1 MRCAGSDFVQG
12 FTSGY
17 RGLNNSPEHRGE
29 RHSLPVGRGVDDVT
43 EQHQTHGSADP
54 DVTGAVKPSV
64 VSSPVGN
71 GTVAETSS
79 LPGSRDIPQATV
91 TRLATYL
98 RVLGVLAENG
108 TIIVSSE
115 ELAAASGVGSAKL
128 RKDLSFLGP
137 NGVRGVGYD
146 VTRLR
151 ERIERALGLDRGHKV
166 VLVGVG
172 NLGQALAGYG
182 GFGRRG
188 FSVVGLFDSDSA
200 RVGVRIGDLA
210 VRHVDE
216 LEQACRE
223 LEATIGVISVPDEAA
238 QEVCDRLVRAGL
250 RCILSFSQTSLD
262 VPDHVEIRRVD
273 LAVEMQ
279 VLSFNSAR
287 NTEPAPTGTAFSGPV
302 ATASCVRVGHSA
314 VPSTAPRNGSVIAP

>member
-1 MRCAGSDFVQG
+1 M
-12 FTSGY
+12 
-17 RGLNNSPEHRGE
+17 
-29 RHSLPVGRGVDDVT
+29 T
-43 EQHQTHGSADP
+43 ETHQTHGAATLDA
-54 DVTGAVKPSV
+54 TGV
-64 VSSPVGN
+64 VEPSPVP
-71 GTVAETSS
+71 S
-79 LPGSRDIPQATV
+79 LSDESTLPELRDIPQATV

-98 RVLGVLAENG
+98 RVLGVFADRG
-108 TIIVSSE
+108 MTTVSSE

-151 ERIERALGLDRGHKV
+151 ARIECTLGLDRGHNV

-172 NLGQALAGYG
+172 NLGQALARYP

-188 FSVVGLFDSDSA
+188 FSMVGLFDSDPA
-200 RVGVRIGDLA
+200 RVGMPVGDLE

-216 LEQACRE
+216 LEQACLE
-223 LEATIGVISVPDEAA
+223 LEATLGVISTPDEAV
-238 QEVCDRLVRAGL
+238 QEVADRLVGAGL
-250 RCILSFSQTSLD
+250 RCILSFSPTLLD
-262 VPDHVEIRRVD
+262 VPDHVETRHVD

-287 NTEPAPTGTAFSGPV
+287 NTETGPTRNRESSTAAPSV
-302 ATASCVRVGHSA
+302 HIGHSA
-314 VPSTAPRNGSVIAP
+314 LSSTSSRNGSVIAP

>member
-1 MRCAGSDFVQG
+1 M
-12 FTSGY
+12 
-17 RGLNNSPEHRGE
+17 
-29 RHSLPVGRGVDDVT
+29 T
-43 EQHQTHGSADP
+43 EQPQTRGSVTPA
-54 DVTGAVKPSV
+54 VTGAVGRSAMQSQTPDAGEGASAA
-64 VSSPVGN
+64 S
-71 GTVAETSS
+71 
-79 LPGSRDIPQATV
+79 GSRDIPQATV

-98 RVLGVLAENG
+98 RVLGVLAERG

-151 ERIERALGLDRGHKV
+151 ARIERALGLDRGHRV

-172 NLGQALAGYG
+172 NLGQALAGYS

-188 FSVVGLFDSDSA
+188 FSMVGLFDADRT
-200 RVGVRIGDLA
+200 RVGSRVGDLT

-216 LEQACRE
+216 LEHACAE
-223 LEATIGVISVPDEAA
+223 LEATIGVISTPDDAA
-238 QEVCDRLVRAGL
+238 QEVCDRLVGAGL
-250 RCILSFSQTSLD
+250 NCILSFSSASLD
-262 VPDHVEIRRVD
+262 VPGHVEMRRVD

-287 NTEPAPTGTAFSGPV
+287 NTQSTRSTESAGTTDSSPRVRIGH
-302 ATASCVRVGHSA
+302 TAVS
-314 VPSTAPRNGSVIAP
+314 PTAPRNGSVIAP